1 MNSKLSFM
9 HIADLHIGKSN
20 SCILGTDLSKYRR
33 SKEIRLVLSDIV
45 SKIKENNIDVLLI
58 SGDIFQNQQISSEDE
73 KIFVDF
79 IKASI
84 KANESIKIFGISGN
98 HDKGVRFKIIKHYF
112 DLLTEQVHLLNDIPI
127 TLEDDKKVIDLSQMV
142 YPITNEQNEIVSY
155 VVLIPYFQSL
165 DSLIVKFLLN
175 QLGISSEEELEG
187 TVDLGQNDL
196 SKHMKLLNLYIVK
209 SINENHKQSNSNT
222 NQCPPIIALAH
233 CSAHG
238 TKVYDGTVESMSLAC
253 ALNDI
258 GGVESINS
266 NSLAMYDYVAL
277 GHIHKS
283 YRVQE
288 GTNIFYSGSIFCNDF
303 NELKYSHKV
312 NLFDVVK
319 DNYKEDCNI
328 FIDNIRQDKINR
340 VVEFKLI
347 PDIDGVEVDCL
358 EDVLIKAINEQKQ
371 KSESINFIDEELRP
385 FIKVIIKGNC
395 DDEDFTVRSKVN
407 DLILKMI
414 EKNDLHR
421 FFRIVSWE
429 FNKEYQK
436 QLEDKQ
442 LAYKELN
449 LDESNID
456 DPLKMF
462 EMFIDRFPEEDKF
475 KDNEKLKILN
485 LLSVIKDDK
494 DMTLTSLVNKKDNL
508 KIEQQTLL
516 DSIFGDV
523 NENN

>member
-73 KIFVDF
+73 RIFIDF
-79 IKASI
+79 IKDSI

-98 HDKGVRFKIIKHYF
+98 HDKGQKFETIKHYLGSF
-112 DLLTEQVHLLNDIPI
+112 TGQIHFLNDIPV
-127 TLEDDKKVIDLSQMV
+127 TLEEDKKVIDLTQMV
-142 YPITNEQNEIVSY
+142 YPITNAQNDIVSY
-155 VVLIPYFQSL
+155 VVLIPYFQNL
-165 DSLIVKFLLN
+165 DSSIVKFLMN
-175 QLGISSEEELEG
+175 ELEISNEDELDG
-187 TVDLGQNDL
+187 TTDLVHNEL
-196 SKHMKLLNLYIVK
+196 SKHMKLLNSYIVK
-209 SINENHKQSNSNT
+209 SINEKHRSTDNNSA
-222 NQCPPIIALAH
+222 QCPPIIALAH
-233 CSAHG
+233 CSVHG
-238 TKVYDGTVESMSLAC
+238 TKVYEGKKDYLSLAC

-258 GGVESINS
+258 GGVESISS

-385 FIKVIIKGNC
+385 FLKVIIKGNC

>member
-1 MNSKLSFM
+1 MDSKLSFM

-73 KIFVDF
+73 RIFIDF
-79 IKASI
+79 IRDSI

-98 HDKGVRFKIIKHYF
+98 HDKGQKFETIKHYLGSF
-112 DLLTEQVHLLNDIPI
+112 TGQIHFLNDIPVI
-127 TLEDDKKVIDLSQMV
+127 LEEDKKVIDLTQMV
-142 YPITNEQNEIVSY
+142 YPITNAQNDIVSY

-165 DSLIVKFLLN
+165 DSSIVKFLMN
-175 QLGISSEEELEG
+175 QLEISSEEELDG
-187 TVDLGQNDL
+187 TDGLVQSEI
-196 SKHMKLLNLYIVK
+196 SKHMKLLNSYIVK
-209 SINENHKQSNSNT
+209 SINEIYKQTNST
-222 NQCPPIIALAH
+222 TKQCPPIIALAH
-233 CSAHG
+233 CSVYG
-238 TKVYDGTVESMSLAC
+238 TNVSDDLEKNKSLASY
-253 ALNDI
+253 LNDI
-258 GGVESINS
+258 GGVESISS
-266 NSLAMYDYVAL
+266 NSLKMYDYVAL

-283 YRVQE
+283 YRVQDE
-288 GTNIFYSGSIFCNDF
+288 TNIYYSGSIFCNGF
-303 NELKYSHKV
+303 NELKYSHNA

-319 DNYKEDCNI
+319 DNRNENSNI
-328 FIDNIRQDKINR
+328 CIDNIRQDKLNR
-340 VVEFKLI
+340 VVEFKII
-347 PDIDGVEVDCL
+347 PDIEGVEVDCL
-358 EDVLIKAINEQKQ
+358 EDVLIEAIKEQKQ
-371 KSESINFIDEELRP
+371 KCESLNSFDEELRP
-385 FIKVIIKGNC
+385 FIKIIIKGSC
-395 DDEDFTVRSKVN
+395 DNEDFAIRSKVN

-429 FNKEYQK
+429 FNKDYQK

-449 LDESNID
+449 LDESYID

-462 EMFIDRFPEEDKF
+462 EMFIDKFPQEDKF
-475 KDNEKLKILN
+475 KEDEKIKILN
-485 LLSVIKDDK
+485 LLSLVRDDK
-494 DMTLTSLVNKKDNL
+494 DMNLTSLVTKKDNL
-508 KIEQQTLL
+508 QIDKQALL
-516 DSIFGDV
+516 DSIFGDE